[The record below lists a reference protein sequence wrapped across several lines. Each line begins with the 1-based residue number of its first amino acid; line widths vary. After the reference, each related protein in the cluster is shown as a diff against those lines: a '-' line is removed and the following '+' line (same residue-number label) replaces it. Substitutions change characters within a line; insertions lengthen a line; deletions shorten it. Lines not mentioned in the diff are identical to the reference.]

1 MAMVVAGRSAAQ
13 KAGDVQR
20 AFRSQ
25 SARAVLPDAFA
36 AATVRAFEKAEM
48 RAPTS
53 GGIASQTTWA
63 SRALGPIAREALDLI
78 PDAAQLPNSEWSEL
92 LFRLHGAL
100 GDPSTRLRALTE
112 DLTAYERMAV
122 RVRVEQT
129 GRPSLGVPRR
139 WWTRPGF
146 VGGVLISF
154 GIVVLAVVLFVKFE
168 ATRTRVQSGLAG
180 LALAWSGI
188 AYVVMGPLGL
198 RPAATEDSEIDTDEG
213 MFEARGPPGDS
224 TAAEVAALQA
234 EVAQLR
240 SGGAA
245 PPPGAPPIPVGGAAD
260 RPEPQPGAG
269 FEALQHFAAGTVPT
283 GPVSQTAAAQGGAAG
298 APLPT
303 RVPPAVPPAAPGLC
317 APLAA
322 ESVASQAAQAGRLLA
337 AWTLAASRR
346 SLDVQW
352 FSAFWDAV
360 LEEKRGIGLLP
371 GKEALLMSYGFNPN
385 GSCGAPGS
393 GLEAE
398 LAQISVGTTATAPAA
413 AASGAV
419 LPGIL
424 GSNGGGDSRFDT
436 RLPSSMRR
444 AAPEIYV
451 NLRCQASAS
460 VRD

>member
-25 SARAVLPDAFA
+25 SARAMLPDAFA

-213 MFEARGPPGDS
+213 MFEAGGPPGDS

-245 PPPGAPPIPVGGAAD
+245 PPREPHLSLSGALPTDQSHSPGRDLRLSDTSPQARCPQGRSHRRRLPREEQLAPPCRRGCHQQF
-260 RPEPQPGAG
+260 RRQPQGC
-269 FEALQHFAAGTVPT
+269 V
-283 GPVSQTAAAQGGAAG
+283 
-298 APLPT
+298 
-303 RVPPAVPPAAPGLC
+303 
-317 APLAA
+317 
-322 ESVASQAAQAGRLLA
+322 LL
-337 AWTLAASRR
+337 WRRSRSRR
-346 SLDVQW
+346 
-352 FSAFWDAV
+352 
-360 LEEKRGIGLLP
+360 R
-371 GKEALLMSYGFNPN
+371 
-385 GSCGAPGS
+385 
-393 GLEAE
+393 
-398 LAQISVGTTATAPAA
+398 
-413 AASGAV
+413 
-419 LPGIL
+419 
-424 GSNGGGDSRFDT
+424 R
-436 RLPSSMRR
+436 RRR
-444 AAPEIYV
+444 AGCWPRGLWRRAVGP
-451 NLRCQASAS
+451 
-460 VRD
+460 